1 MAHFLACT
9 GRYFA
14 VFLLSVP
21 SFSVSGQTTR
31 SPSTASSIPYFLSTN
46 WSNSSGVFAAGGT
59 SAEVSGNTAFFSSI
73 LLTGGF
79 GFTIP
84 ATDVIEGIEVTVR
97 RRRSN
102 GNNVREESV
111 ELTKDGGASYTDTD
125 YEDPDN
131 WSTSF
136 TTVTY
141 GGPDDLWGT
150 NWTPDEI
157 NSPNFGVGILIG
169 GLTTL
174 FQSVGGSIDH
184 IQITVY
190 HSSLVPITLTR
201 FDGKLMPAGTV
212 QLTWSTASELNN
224 DHFTIE
230 RSADGEQYEALA
242 EVAGSGT
249 TNTVKHYSYEDRMP
263 LSGRSYYR
271 LLQTDYDGTS
281 TYSPVVTINNTV
293 RQALVLTVFPNP
305 SNGTY
310 VGIRITGL
318 TGATEIPVT
327 IYAPAGRI
335 LATRTL
341 VSNGA
346 STLEELWYPNAP
358 LNSGIYIVRAGP
370 LVQAFLVP

>member
-1 MAHFLACT
+1 MRRAPGLRAYREFADPCLSNVKGTPRNRKGFRQPCVAYNATFVGGGHHFFIMTCRLAVFCAIQYLRHPSDFFGVTYSAVAHFLACT

-84 ATDVIEGIEVTVR
+84 ATDVLEGIEVTVR

-136 TTVTY
+136 TPVTY

-184 IQITVY
+184 IQITFY

-263 LSGRSYYR
+263 LS
-271 LLQTDYDGTS
+271 
-281 TYSPVVTINNTV
+281 
-293 RQALVLTVFPNP
+293 
-305 SNGTY
+305 
-310 VGIRITGL
+310 
-318 TGATEIPVT
+318 
-327 IYAPAGRI
+327 
-335 LATRTL
+335 
-341 VSNGA
+341 
-346 STLEELWYPNAP
+346 
-358 LNSGIYIVRAGP
+358 
-370 LVQAFLVP
+370 